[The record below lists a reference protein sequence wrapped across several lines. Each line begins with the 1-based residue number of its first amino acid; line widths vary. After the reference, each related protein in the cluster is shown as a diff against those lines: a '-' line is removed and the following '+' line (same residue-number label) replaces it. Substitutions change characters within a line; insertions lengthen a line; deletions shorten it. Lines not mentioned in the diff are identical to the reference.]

1 MKTSDMSLIF
11 SRQCEYALQAVLYIS
26 GKPQSQFVNINEIS
40 KKLDIP
46 MPFLG
51 KTLQRLVQHK
61 ILESMKGPR
70 GGFKLRKNPKDI
82 TLFHI
87 VDAIDGTDFLTS
99 CVLGFPE
106 CSSKNP
112 CPIHNQWGELRDR
125 IYQMLT
131 MKTIADLSK
140 EISSSKQLLSKLS
153 LQPL

>member
-1 MKTSDMSLIF
+1 MSLIF

-26 GKPQSQFVNINEIS
+26 GKPQHQFININEIS

-51 KTLQRLVQHK
+51 KTLQLLVLHK

-70 GGFKLRKNPKDI
+70 GGFRLRKNPKDI

-112 CPIHNQWGELRDR
+112 CPIHNQWSELRDR

-153 LQPL
+153 LQPS